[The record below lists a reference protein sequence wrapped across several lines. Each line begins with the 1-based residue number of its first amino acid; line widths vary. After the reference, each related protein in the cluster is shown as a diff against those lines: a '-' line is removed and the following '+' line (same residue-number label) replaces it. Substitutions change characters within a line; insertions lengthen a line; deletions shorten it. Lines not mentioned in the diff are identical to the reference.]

1 MTNKIILYHGTDIL
15 SAKKISREGIKPTYN
30 DELSNWNE
38 NPSRADS
45 VYLTDTFA
53 VKFGLIASDVK
64 DLGND
69 FAIITV
75 EVNEDDL
82 YPDEDFLGQIPKC
95 LYNKF
100 NIDIEIADYDI
111 TKKTHYFKER
121 LDDYKYLW
129 KESLNNLGTVSH
141 RGEIT
146 KDKIKNVSRETNSN
160 LFLDTDCEMCAEV
173 NFGYK
178 KFHEKYHQLQ
188 IKKITKR
195 INLRKENQMISESI
209 EVKKVYLISKLL
221 KQNFYHTTG
230 NPTVDKK
237 VYLHE
242 DKLILTSVL
251 TDMFVADKSKYK
263 IHELEYLSVNNDIL
277 DNPSLETFKIA
288 YGVSK

>member
-1 MTNKIILYHGTDIL
+1 M
-15 SAKKISREGIKPTYN
+15 
-30 DELSNWNE
+30 
-38 NPSRADS
+38 
-45 VYLTDTFA
+45 
-53 VKFGLIASDVK
+53 
-64 DLGND
+64 
-69 FAIITV
+69 
-75 EVNEDDL
+75 
-82 YPDEDFLGQIPKC
+82 GQIPKC

-100 NIDIEIADYDI
+100 DIDIEIADYDI

-141 RGEIT
+141 RGE
-146 KDKIKNVSRETNSN
+146 
-160 LFLDTDCEMCAEV
+160 TDCEMCAEV

-251 TDMFVADKSKYK
+251 TDMFIADKSKYK
-263 IHELEYLSVNNDIL
+263 IHELEYDIL